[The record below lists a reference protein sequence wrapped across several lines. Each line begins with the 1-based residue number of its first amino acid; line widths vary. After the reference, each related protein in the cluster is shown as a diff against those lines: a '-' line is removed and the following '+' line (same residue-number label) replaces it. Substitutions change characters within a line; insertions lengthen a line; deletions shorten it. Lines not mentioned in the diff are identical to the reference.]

1 MARHGMLECKWGA
14 VRAVV
19 EELDVATW
27 QPCQLFGL
35 FPAVTA
41 R

>member
-1 MARHGMLECKWGA
+1 LECEWEAAIA
-14 VRAVV
+14 VL
-19 EELDVATW
+19 EDLDVATW

-35 FPAVTA
+35 FPAATA